1 MYYLKGVS
9 PTRPNMLVLRTNLY
23 CFKIN
28 ADNREYE
35 GLFRTL
41 SKIYDAPILRK
52 ITIFAKKLHHRFSVE
67 ILNTNYET
75 DICVN

>member
-41 SKIYDAPILRK
+41 SKIYEGAFLRK
-52 ITIFAKKLHHRFSVE
+52 TLAAFRR
-67 ILNTNYET
+67 
-75 DICVN
+75 